1 MPLLFGGSKLLTIAA
16 LISFSLFI
24 TAILPQ
30 LEALTMATLGEQ
42 RQRYP
47 LLRAWGSLGFIL
59 TSSMA
64 GLLLGWWG
72 ADALV
77 VLALLLLGGLWLA
90 TLPLRDVAHTLAEA
104 CP

>member
-1 MPLLFGGSKLLTIAA
+1 
-16 LISFSLFI
+16 
-24 TAILPQ
+24 
-30 LEALTMATLGEQ
+30 
-42 RQRYP
+42 
-47 LLRAWGSLGFIL
+47 
-59 TSSMA
+59 MA